1 MRVGNCIVHEDFQ
14 VLDFSSDSN
23 RLLILRRAFMATVGE
38 IVYMVETMIS
48 FTHIDK
54 NVHYEA
60 VSEI

>member
-1 MRVGNCIVHEDFQ
+1 
-14 VLDFSSDSN
+14 
-23 RLLILRRAFMATVGE
+23 MATVGE